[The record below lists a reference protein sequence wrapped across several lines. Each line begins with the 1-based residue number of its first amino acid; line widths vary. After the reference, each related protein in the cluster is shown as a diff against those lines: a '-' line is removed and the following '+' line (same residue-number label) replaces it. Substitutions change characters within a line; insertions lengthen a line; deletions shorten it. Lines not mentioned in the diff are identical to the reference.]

1 MKKSIIFAAF
11 ISLLMAFSC
20 TDSGKVKDD
29 ALEGESNG
37 TNTGPGKEHIM
48 DDSAQVKA
56 DSSNAHMH

>member
-1 MKKSIIFAAF
+1 
-11 ISLLMAFSC
+11 MAFSC